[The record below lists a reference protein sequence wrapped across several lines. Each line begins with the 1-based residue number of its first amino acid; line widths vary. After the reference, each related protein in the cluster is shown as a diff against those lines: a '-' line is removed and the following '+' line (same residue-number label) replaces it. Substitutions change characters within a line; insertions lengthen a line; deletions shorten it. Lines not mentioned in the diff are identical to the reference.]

1 MSTLAASRR
10 SATELLVTTLTD
22 GVQKLLAT
30 RRQGRGPPRNPSPL
44 TTESSTLRKLATFAA
59 DQQDA
64 KLLYHQSGAAK
75 LESWMRMAASRRRS
89 AAGGHKLAG
98 GEGSSRPCWKGDCRA
113 VGWAAVSLTH
123 ALSSSHSLTA
133 IERWHHTHIRGRVAR
148 VLLGSHT
155 FAPYSHAEISSEVV

>member
-44 TTESSTLRKLATFAA
+44 TTESSTLGKLATFAA

-64 KLLYHQSGAAK
+64 KLLYHQSGAAGLK
-75 LESWMRMAASRRRS
+75 SWMRTAASRRRS

-98 GEGSSRPCWKGDCRA
+98 GEGSSRPCWKAKCRHFA
-113 VGWAAVSLTH
+113 GLDGGVGSAFNTLTH
-123 ALSSSHSLTA
+123 EKNAF
-133 IERWHHTHIRGRVAR
+133 
-148 VLLGSHT
+148 
-155 FAPYSHAEISSEVV
+155 FAFRLQPDSGAGG

>member
-22 GVQKLLAT
+22 GVQKFLAT
-30 RRQGRGPPRNPSPL
+30 RRQGRGPPRHPSPL

-98 GEGSSRPCWKGDCRA
+98 GEGSSRPCWKGDCRQSA
-113 VGWAAVSLTH
+113 GLDGGASSAFKILLIFWRCVRTRAH
-123 ALSSSHSLTA
+123 FALPKLY
-133 IERWHHTHIRGRVAR
+133 HTSPGPARRGSFGYKI
-148 VLLGSHT
+148 LC
-155 FAPYSHAEISSEVV
+155 

>member
-64 KLLYHQSGAAK
+64 KLLYHQSGAAG
-75 LESWMRMAASRRRS
+75 LESWTRTAASRRRS

-98 GEGSSRPCWKGDCRA
+98 GEGSSRPCWKGDLYKSA
-113 VGWAAVSLTH
+113 GLDGGVGSAFKRRSASHVRRIRSHDGVH
-123 ALSSSHSLTA
+123 ANEA
-133 IERWHHTHIRGRVAR
+133 RGPW
-148 VLLGSHT
+148 LG
-155 FAPYSHAEISSEVV
+155 V